1 MKRNLAWLA
10 RRILDRCITRL
21 LLLTVPGVSTE
32 ESTSPFFHGFHS
44 LASGCRRERYLQ
56 DLARGRRV
64 LHFGFLD
71 APFLAEKVTSGDFL
85 HGQLRSV
92 ATSVFGVDVNT
103 ESLSAYR
110 RMTGNQENVIWDVQ
124 TPLTGAAAEML
135 LDPTVRAFDLILFA
149 EILEHLRNPGLALD
163 NLRQLCA
170 THHCKLCVTVPN
182 ALSVVAFT
190 NALRGIESVHPDHC
204 AYYSPH
210 TLRKVLLDSGFT
222 DVELALYSSP
232 DTLRSPGLTKH
243 GVIAVASVA
252 SPRDA

>member
-1 MKRNLAWLA
+1 
-10 RRILDRCITRL
+10 
-21 LLLTVPGVSTE
+21 
-32 ESTSPFFHGFHS
+32 
-44 LASGCRRERYLQ
+44 
-56 DLARGRRV
+56 
-64 LHFGFLD
+64 
-71 APFLAEKVTSGDFL
+71 
-85 HGQLRSV
+85 
-92 ATSVFGVDVNT
+92 
-103 ESLSAYR
+103 
-110 RMTGNQENVIWDVQ
+110 
-124 TPLTGAAAEML
+124 ML

-222 DVELALYSSP
+222 DVRARTLLIARHPPFARPHEARRDCRGLGRLAARRL
-232 DTLRSPGLTKH
+232 TGRSAPQK
-243 GVIAVASVA
+243 
-252 SPRDA
+252 PFR